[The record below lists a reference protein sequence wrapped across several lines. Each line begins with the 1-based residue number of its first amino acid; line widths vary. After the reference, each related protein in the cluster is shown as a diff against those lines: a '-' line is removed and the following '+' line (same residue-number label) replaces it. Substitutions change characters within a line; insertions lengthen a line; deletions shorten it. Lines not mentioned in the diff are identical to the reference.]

1 MFRILFVSFLFFQGS
16 SSLFAQQPLF
26 SKVINMAHAHCVEKT
41 WDHHYLVGGL
51 SGEKALVI
59 KLNPDGS
66 VVWSKTMGNL
76 YSGFLSLAATHD
88 SCFIL
93 AGYTSNPGGLSDVF
107 CVKIN
112 TDGDTLW
119 SRSFDL
125 GYGEEEA
132 YSVKQTF
139 DHGFILTGDC
149 DMSKIFVMKLDSAGN
164 LAWSKLF
171 TGGSLENMATGIAQT
186 PDSGFVVT
194 GLYENQPPPDI
205 GMFLLQLN
213 ASGEMLWAKR
223 QVSGPLYVANGYDV
237 RIVADGIM
245 SYFNAGY
252 EGLVLMKT
260 DFAGNFLWAKSY
272 PVFWDSNLGPKPRLR
287 QTSDDGFV
295 FTYGSEFMAGGLVKV
310 DSAGDALWQ
319 QELFMAPMD
328 VVESLDNGYLVI
340 GNGPLIGVKME
351 QGYLS
356 PQIGIILTDSLGNGV
371 LCGGARSAV
380 VNPFVADLQ
389 PVVFTTQNTGNLSH
403 IMVPVADVSQT
414 ADSGCVD
421 VSGAI
426 PESFKKVGSLNI
438 SPNPTAGK
446 FNVTTSGFS
455 SQEIRIIS
463 VYNVLGGEIFRSFD
477 LTVADATIDLRFAP
491 DGIYFVKLSSGGLVF
506 TRKVIICH

>member
-1 MFRILFVSFLFFQGS
+1 MFRILFLSFLFFQGLL
-16 SSLFAQQPLF
+16 SLFAQQPLF
-26 SKVINMAHAHCVEKT
+26 SKVIHMAQGYCVEKT
-41 WDHHYLVGGL
+41 WDQHYLVTGKRN
-51 SGEKALVI
+51 ENALVI

-66 VVWSKTMGNL
+66 VVWSKTMGSI

-93 AGYTSNPGGLSDVF
+93 VGYISNPGGLSDVF

-112 TDGDTLW
+112 SDGDTLW

-125 GYGEEEA
+125 GYGEEQA

-171 TGGSLENMATGIAQT
+171 TAGSLENMATGITQT

-194 GLYENQPPPDI
+194 GLYENHPPPDI
-205 GMFLLQLN
+205 GMFLLKLS
-213 ASGEMLWAKR
+213 ASGEILWGKR
-223 QVSGPLYVANGYDV
+223 QVSAPQYVANGYDV
-237 RIVADGIM
+237 GIVEDGIM

-252 EGLVLMKT
+252 EGPVLMKT
-260 DFAGNFLWAKSY
+260 DFAGNFLWARSY
-272 PVFWDSNLGPKPRLR
+272 PLFWDSNLGPKPRLR

-310 DSAGDALWQ
+310 DSTGDPLWQ

-328 VVESLDNGYLVI
+328 AVESFDNGYLVI
-340 GNGPLIGVKME
+340 GNGPLIGVKKE
-351 QGYLS
+351 PAYFDQ
-356 PQIGIILTDSLGNGV
+356 QIGIIKTDSLGIMI
-371 LCGGARSAV
+371 LCGGTRSVV
-380 VNPFVADLQ
+380 VNPFFAELQ
-389 PVVFTTQNTGNLSH
+389 PVVFTSLSAGNLSH
-403 IMVPVADVSQT
+403 INVPVSDILQT

-426 PESFKKVGSLNI
+426 PESQNKVGSVNI

-446 FNVTTSGFS
+446 FVVTASGFS
-455 SQEIRIIS
+455 GQEIKTIS
-463 VYNVLGGEIFRSFD
+463 VYNVLGGEIFRSSD
-477 LTVADATIDLRFAP
+477 VAVTDAAIDLRLVP
-491 DGIYFVKLSSGGLVF
+491 DGVYFVKVSYGGLVF